1 MADGA
6 SHSVVI
12 TDWSLKE
19 SIAGKVFRRF
29 GTPDKDL
36 MATQSSWKVPR
47 FINWSREDKDTIV
60 LDSMSS
66 MVRWDI

>member
-6 SHSVVI
+6 SRSVVI

-36 MATQSSWKVPR
+36 MATQSCWKVPR
-47 FINWSREDKDTIV
+47 FIN
-60 LDSMSS
+60 
-66 MVRWDI
+66 